1 MVKVRAISAVLLT
14 ASLSSLSHAHPGEH
28 EMADALAKRAEHAAV
43 VQRGLENCYNHPKFL
58 EMQKRGQ
65 ERRWEKAQQLR
76 KARGIHESTPFKTRR
91 DLAALESFEEV
102 NHNLTS
108 LDYTDSTAPSVLFA
122 NYKNASCILTPEVV
136 VGPYFVIGEYYRTN
150 VVESQG
156 GVPVHLEY
164 QYIDTST
171 CEPATGLYLEAWQA
185 NSTGVYSG
193 IVASGNGNDADT
205 SNLDTTFLRGVTKVD
220 SQGVGYFDTIF
231 PGHYAGRSTH
241 IHLIAQQNGT
251 VYDNGTYSGGT
262 ISHVGQL
269 FFDESLKSAV
279 YDTYPYTTNTQSYTT
294 NDDDMWAPDQADNN
308 YDPIPDYAYLGED
321 ISDGLLM
328 WISVGINMS
337 AEYTVTAAATLT
349 ADGGVAS
356 NDAADGASGSG
367 AGSASNSTGSMPSG
381 SGAAG
386 NAPSGGQSMSM
397 GSAPSGGMGGGSGG
411 SFGPGSSSTAAAG
424 TNSAF
429 SASSGPQSAS
439 SSTATVSSS
448 ASVKASSSTSSVTV
462 LASSA
467 STKISS
473 STANVASSVASTK
486 LSTSSVDKAKT
497 SASHSSASSSSAS
510 KSSSSAK
517 SALTS
522 KTTSQSIS
530 VKPSSSTTHSSV
542 KTSSSNKSSS
552 GKPSSSIKT
561 SSSIKPSS
569 STKTS
574 SVKTSTST
582 KPKSST
588 SSSESSSSTKH
599 STPTQKSSTVKKS
612 SSSTRKS
619 SSSSKKVTSTT
630 SHAASGKSSSA
641 KKITT
646 STKKTSSTKK
656 GSSTL
661 STKTTSNKH

>member
-1 MVKVRAISAVLLT
+1 MVKIYAISAALLT
-14 ASLSSLSHAHPGEH
+14 ASLSSLSHAHPEEH
-28 EMADALAKRAEHAAV
+28 ELADALAKRAEHAAI
-43 VQRGLENCYNHPKFL
+43 VQRGLEDCYNHPKYL

-108 LDYTDSTAPSVLFA
+108 LGYTDSTAPSVLFA

-136 VGPYFVIGEYYRTN
+136 VGPYFVIGEHYRTN

-220 SQGVGYFDTIF
+220 SDGVGYFDTIF
-231 PGHYAGRSTH
+231 PGHYAGRATH

-251 VYDNGTYSGGT
+251 VYANGTYSGG
-262 ISHVGQL
+262 IVSHVGQL

-386 NAPSGGQSMSM
+386 SAPSGGQSMSMGSAPSGSQSM

-424 TNSAF
+424 TNSAL
-429 SASSGPQSAS
+429 SASSGSQSAS

-448 ASVKASSSTSSVTV
+448 ASVKASSSSSSDSV
-462 LASSA
+462 LASSS
-467 STKISS
+467 STKVSS
-473 STANVASSVASTK
+473 SSAKVASSVVSSK
-486 LSTSSVDKAKT
+486 SSTSSINTAKT
-497 SASHSSASSSSAS
+497 SASHSSASSSSTS

-517 SALTS
+517 SASTS
-522 KTTSQSIS
+522 KTTSQS
-530 VKPSSSTTHSSV
+530 SSV
-542 KTSSSNKSSS
+542 KTSSSAKSSS
-552 GKPSSSIKT
+552 VKPSSSAKSSSVKT
-561 SSSIKPSS
+561 SSSIKPI
-569 STKTS
+569 

-588 SSSESSSSTKH
+588 TSSKSSSSTKH
-599 STPTQKSSTVKKS
+599 STSTQKSSTIKKS
-612 SSSTRKS
+612 SSSTKKP
-619 SSSSKKVTSTT
+619 SSSSKKVSSTS

-641 KKITT
+641 KKIIT
-646 STKKTSSTKK
+646 STKKSSSTKK

-661 STKTTSNKH
+661 STKTSSKKH

>member
-1 MVKVRAISAVLLT
+1 MVKIHAISAALLT
-14 ASLSSLSHAHPGEH
+14 ASLSALSHAHPEEH
-28 EMADALAKRAEHAAV
+28 EMADTLAKRAEHAAI
-43 VQRGLENCYNHPKFL
+43 VQRGLEDCYNHPKFL

-108 LDYTDSTAPSVLFA
+108 LGYTDSTAPSVLFA

-220 SQGVGYFDTIF
+220 SDGVGYFDTIF

-321 ISDGLLM
+321 ITDGLLM

-337 AEYTVTAAATLT
+337 AEYTVSAAATLT

-356 NDAADGASGSG
+356 DGAADGASGAG
-367 AGSASNSTGSMPSG
+367 AGSGSNSTDSMPSG

-386 NAPSGGQSMSM
+386 SAPSGAQSMSMGSAPSGSQSM

-429 SASSGPQSAS
+429 SASSGLQSAS

-448 ASVKASSSTSSVTV
+448 ASAKASSSSSSVAV
-462 LASSA
+462 HASSA
-467 STKISS
+467 SSKVSS
-473 STANVASSVASTK
+473 STAKVASSVASSK
-486 LSTSSVDKAKT
+486 SSTSSVNTAKAST
-497 SASHSSASSSSAS
+497 SHSSASSSSTS

-517 SALTS
+517 SASNS
-522 KTTSQSIS
+522 KTTSQS
-530 VKPSSSTTHSSV
+530 SSV
-542 KTSSSNKSSS
+542 
-552 GKPSSSIKT
+552 
-561 SSSIKPSS
+561 KPSS

-582 KPKSST
+582 KQKSST
-588 SSSESSSSTKH
+588 PSSKSSSSTKH
-599 STPTQKSSTVKKS
+599 SSSTQKSSTVKKS
-612 SSSTRKS
+612 SSSTGKS
-619 SSSSKKVTSTT
+619 STKTSSSSKKVSSTS
-630 SHAASGKSSSA
+630 SHGKSSST
-641 KKITT
+641 KKITA

-656 GSSTL
+656 ESSTL
-661 STKTTSNKH
+661 STKTSSKKH

>member
-1 MVKVRAISAVLLT
+1 MVKIHAISAALLT
-14 ASLSSLSHAHPGEH
+14 ASLSSLSHAHPEEH
-28 EMADALAKRAEHAAV
+28 EMANALAKRAEHAAI
-43 VQRGLENCYNHPKFL
+43 VQRGLEACYDHPKFL

-76 KARGIHESTPFKTRR
+76 KARGIHETTPFKTRR

-108 LDYTDSTAPSVLFA
+108 LGYTVSTAPSVLFA

-193 IVASGNGNDADT
+193 VVASGNGNDADT

-220 SQGVGYFDTIF
+220 SEGVGYFDTIF

-308 YDPIPDYAYLGED
+308 YDPIPDYAYLGGD

-386 NAPSGGQSMSM
+386 SAPSGGQSMSMGSAPSGSQSM

-411 SFGPGSSSTAAAG
+411 SFGPGSSSTVTSG
-424 TNSAF
+424 TSSAF
-429 SASSGPQSAS
+429 SASSVPQSAS

-448 ASVKASSSTSSVTV
+448 ASVKASSSTSGVV
-462 LASSA
+462 ILASSA
-467 STKISS
+467 STKVSS
-473 STANVASSVASTK
+473 SSAKIASSVASIK
-486 LSTSSVDKAKT
+486 LSTSSVDKART
-497 SASHSSASSSSAS
+497 SASHSSTSSSSAS
-510 KSSSSAK
+510 RSSSSTK
-517 SALTS
+517 SASTS
-522 KTTSQSIS
+522 KTTTQ
-530 VKPSSSTTHSSV
+530 
-542 KTSSSNKSSS
+542 
-552 GKPSSSIKT
+552 

-588 SSSESSSSTKH
+588 PSSKSSSSTKH
-599 STPTQKSSTVKKS
+599 STSTQKSSTVKKS
-612 SSSTRKS
+612 SSSTS
-619 SSSSKKVTSTT
+619 
-630 SHAASGKSSSA
+630 SHAASGKSSST

-646 STKKTSSTKK
+646 STKKTSSSKK

-661 STKTTSNKH
+661 STKTSSKKH

>member
-1 MVKVRAISAVLLT
+1 MVKIHAISAALLT
-14 ASLSSLSHAHPGEH
+14 VGLSSLSHAHPEEH
-28 EMADALAKRAEHAAV
+28 EMANALAKRAEHAAI
-43 VQRGLENCYNHPKFL
+43 VQRGLEDCYNHPKFL

-108 LDYTDSTAPSVLFA
+108 LGYTESTAPSVLFA

-220 SQGVGYFDTIF
+220 SDGVGYFDTIF
-231 PGHYAGRSTH
+231 PGHYAGRATH

-337 AEYTVTAAATLT
+337 AEYTVSAAATLT

-356 NDAADGASGSG
+356 NDAADGASGAG

-386 NAPSGGQSMSM
+386 SVPSGAQSMSMGSAPSGSQSM

-429 SASSGPQSAS
+429 SASSGLQSAS
-439 SSTATVSSS
+439 SSSATVSSS
-448 ASVKASSSTSSVTV
+448 ASAKASSFSSSVAV
-462 LASSA
+462 HASSA
-467 STKISS
+467 SSKVSS
-473 STANVASSVASTK
+473 STAKVASSVASNK
-486 LSTSSVDKAKT
+486 SSTSSINTAKVST
-497 SASHSSASSSSAS
+497 SHSSASSSSTS
-510 KSSSSAK
+510 KISSSAK
-517 SALTS
+517 SASTS
-522 KTTSQSIS
+522 KTTSQSNSVKPSSSIKSSS
-530 VKPSSSTTHSSV
+530 VKPSSST
-542 KTSSSNKSSS
+542 KT
-552 GKPSSSIKT
+552 
-561 SSSIKPSS
+561 SSIKPSS

-588 SSSESSSSTKH
+588 SSSKSSSSTKH
-599 STPTQKSSTVKKS
+599 STSTQKSSTVKKS
-612 SSSTRKS
+612 SSSTGKS
-619 SSSSKKVTSTT
+619 SSSSKKVSSIS
-630 SHAASGKSSSA
+630 SHGKSSST

-661 STKTTSNKH
+661 STKTSSKKH

>member
-1 MVKVRAISAVLLT
+1 MVKIHAISAALLT
-14 ASLSSLSHAHPGEH
+14 ASLSSSSHAHPEEH
-28 EMADALAKRAEHAAV
+28 EMADALAKRAEHAAI
-43 VQRGLENCYNHPKFL
+43 VQRGLEACYDHPKFL

-76 KARGIHESTPFKTRR
+76 KARGIHETTPFKTRR

-108 LDYTDSTAPSVLFA
+108 LGYTDSTAPSVLFA

-193 IVASGNGNDADT
+193 VVASGNGNDADT

-220 SQGVGYFDTIF
+220 SEGVGYFDTIF

-381 SGAAG
+381 SGAPAS
-386 NAPSGGQSMSM
+386 APSGGQSMSM

-411 SFGPGSSSTAAAG
+411 SFGPGSSSTVESG
-424 TNSAF
+424 TSSAF
-429 SASSGPQSAS
+429 SASSVSQSAS

-448 ASVKASSSTSSVTV
+448 ASVKASSSTSGVV
-462 LASSA
+462 ILASSA
-467 STKISS
+467 STKVSS
-473 STANVASSVASTK
+473 SSAKIASSVASIK
-486 LSTSSVDKAKT
+486 LSTSSVDKVKT
-497 SASHSSASSSSAS
+497 SASHSSTSSSSAS
-510 KSSSSAK
+510 RSSSSTK
-517 SALTS
+517 SASTS
-522 KTTSQSIS
+522 KTTTQ
-530 VKPSSSTTHSSV
+530 
-542 KTSSSNKSSS
+542 SS
-552 GKPSSSIKT
+552 GVKPSSSIK
-561 SSSIKPSS
+561 SSSVKPSA

-574 SVKTSTST
+574 SVKTSTSI
-582 KPKSST
+582 KPKSSN
-588 SSSESSSSTKH
+588 SSSKSSSSTKH
-599 STPTQKSSTVKKS
+599 PTSTQKSSTVKKS
-612 SSSTRKS
+612 SSSTS
-619 SSSSKKVTSTT
+619 
-630 SHAASGKSSSA
+630 SHAASGKSSST

-646 STKKTSSTKK
+646 ITKKTSSSKK

-661 STKTTSNKH
+661 STKTSS

>member
-1 MVKVRAISAVLLT
+1 MVKIHAISAALLT
-14 ASLSSLSHAHPGEH
+14 ASLSSSSHAHPEEH
-28 EMADALAKRAEHAAV
+28 EMADALAKRAEHAAI
-43 VQRGLENCYNHPKFL
+43 VQRGLEACYDHPKFL

-65 ERRWEKAQQLR
+65 ERRWEKTQQLR
-76 KARGIHESTPFKTRR
+76 KARGIHETTPFKTRR

-108 LDYTDSTAPSVLFA
+108 LGYTDSTAPSVLFA

-193 IVASGNGNDADT
+193 VVASGNGNDADT

-220 SQGVGYFDTIF
+220 SEGVGYFDTIF

-386 NAPSGGQSMSM
+386 SAPSGDQSMSMGSAPNGSQSM

-411 SFGPGSSSTAAAG
+411 SFGPGSSSTVTSG
-424 TNSAF
+424 TSSAF
-429 SASSGPQSAS
+429 SASSVSQSAS

-448 ASVKASSSTSSVTV
+448 ASVKASSSTSGVV
-462 LASSA
+462 ILASSA
-467 STKISS
+467 STKVSS
-473 STANVASSVASTK
+473 SSAKIASSVASIK
-486 LSTSSVDKAKT
+486 LSTSSADKAKT
-497 SASHSSASSSSAS
+497 SASHSSTSSSSAS
-510 KSSSSAK
+510 KSSSSTK
-517 SALTS
+517 SASTS
-522 KTTSQSIS
+522 KTTTQSNS
-530 VKPSSSTTHSSV
+530 VKPSSSTKSSSV
-542 KTSSSNKSSS
+542 KS
-552 GKPSSSIKT
+552 SSSIKSSSVKPSAST
-561 SSSIKPSS
+561 KTSSIKPSS

-588 SSSESSSSTKH
+588 SSSKSSSSTKH
-599 STPTQKSSTVKKS
+599 PTSTQKSSTVKKS
-612 SSSTRKS
+612 FSSTS
-619 SSSSKKVTSTT
+619 
-630 SHAASGKSSSA
+630 SHAASEKSSST

-646 STKKTSSTKK
+646 STKKTSSSKK

-661 STKTTSNKH
+661 STKTSSKH

>member
-1 MVKVRAISAVLLT
+1 MVKIHAISAALLT
-14 ASLSSLSHAHPGEH
+14 ASLSSSSHAHPEEH
-28 EMADALAKRAEHAAV
+28 EMADALAKRAEHAAI
-43 VQRGLENCYNHPKFL
+43 VQRGLEACYDHPKFL

-76 KARGIHESTPFKTRR
+76 KARGIHETTPFKTRR

-108 LDYTDSTAPSVLFA
+108 LGYTDSTAPSVLFA
-122 NYKNASCILTPEVV
+122 NYKNASCILTPEAV

-193 IVASGNGNDADT
+193 VVASGNGNDADT
-205 SNLDTTFLRGVTKVD
+205 SNLDTTYLRGVTKVD
-220 SQGVGYFDTIF
+220 SEGVGYFDTIF

-386 NAPSGGQSMSM
+386 SAPTGDQSMSM
-397 GSAPSGGMGGGSGG
+397 GSAPNGSQSMGSAPSGAMGGGSGG
-411 SFGPGSSSTAAAG
+411 SFGPGSSSTVTSG
-424 TNSAF
+424 TSSAF
-429 SASSGPQSAS
+429 SASSVSQSAS

-448 ASVKASSSTSSVTV
+448 ASVKASSSTSGVV
-462 LASSA
+462 ILASSA
-467 STKISS
+467 STKVSS
-473 STANVASSVASTK
+473 SSAKIASSVASIK

-497 SASHSSASSSSAS
+497 SASHSSTSSSSAS
-510 KSSSSAK
+510 KSSSSTK
-517 SALTS
+517 SASTS
-522 KTTSQSIS
+522 KTTTPSSG
-530 VKPSSSTTHSSV
+530 VKPSAST
-542 KTSSSNKSSS
+542 KN
-552 GKPSSSIKT
+552 
-561 SSSIKPSS
+561 SSIKPSS

-588 SSSESSSSTKH
+588 SSSKSSSSTKYSA
-599 STPTQKSSTVKKS
+599 STRKSSTVKKS
-612 SSSTRKS
+612 SSSTS
-619 SSSSKKVTSTT
+619 

-646 STKKTSSTKK
+646 STKKTSSSKK

-661 STKTTSNKH
+661 STKTSSKKH

>member
-1 MVKVRAISAVLLT
+1 MVKIHAISAALVT
-14 ASLSSLSHAHPGEH
+14 ASLSSLSHAHPEGH

-43 VQRGLENCYNHPKFL
+43 VQRGLEACYDHPKFL

-76 KARGIHESTPFKTRR
+76 KARGIHETTPFKTRR

-108 LDYTDSTAPSVLFA
+108 LGYTDSTAPSVLFA

-193 IVASGNGNDADT
+193 VVASGNGNDADT

-367 AGSASNSTGSMPSG
+367 AGSASKSTGSMPSG

-386 NAPSGGQSMSM
+386 SAPSGGQSMSM
-397 GSAPSGGMGGGSGG
+397 GSAPSGSQSMGSAPSGGMGGGSAG
-411 SFGPGSSSTAAAG
+411 SFATESSSTATSG
-424 TNSAF
+424 TNPAS
-429 SASSGPQSAS
+429 SASSGSQSAS
-439 SSTATVSSS
+439 SSTATISSS
-448 ASVKASSSTSSVTV
+448 ASVKASSSTSGVV
-462 LASSA
+462 ILASSA
-467 STKISS
+467 STKVSS
-473 STANVASSVASTK
+473 LSAKIASSVASIK

-497 SASHSSASSSSAS
+497 SASHSSTSSSSAS
-510 KSSSSAK
+510 RSSSPTK
-517 SALTS
+517 SASTS
-522 KTTSQSIS
+522 KTTTQSSS
-530 VKPSSSTTHSSV
+530 VKPSSSTNSSSV
-542 KTSSSNKSSS
+542 KSSSYIKSSS
-552 GKPSSSIKT
+552 VKPSASIKT
-561 SSSIKPSS
+561 SSIKPSS

-588 SSSESSSSTKH
+588 SSSKSSSSTKH
-599 STPTQKSSTVKKS
+599 STSTQKSSTVKKS
-612 SSSTRKS
+612 FS
-619 SSSSKKVTSTT
+619 SSS
-630 SHAASGKSSSA
+630 SHAASGKSSST

-646 STKKTSSTKK
+646 STKKTSSSKK

-661 STKTTSNKH
+661 STKTSSKKH